1 MESKPDEVWVT
12 GIGLVSSIG
21 EGLETHWRHLTTD
34 TPPKPILDEES
45 FAPYPVHPQAEIDV
59 SSQIPKRGDQR
70 QMGNWQQLGTY
81 AAGLALADANLTQKS
96 EYLQEMNLVVAAG
109 AGRRDEEVDTAI
121 LEGLGQSNDPAAF
134 LVESLSNELRPTLFL
149 SQLTNLLAGNIS
161 IVHGVTGTSR
171 TLMGED
177 PGGLA
182 AMQTATRQ
190 IQSGQGDLFLVGG
203 AYYASRADGIL
214 IWEAGNYLWD
224 KPHVPVWS
232 RTDEGGFIFGTAG
245 TFLVLEARAHAE
257 ARGVKPYA
265 RIHSIEGDRC
275 RREPGEA
282 TRIAKEQ
289 FDRMSR
295 DIPKGPLAILSGA
308 SGVQPVTDEERG
320 FLESLAERGYDPVY
334 RGYGTQFGQSNEAH
348 FLLGMALGALAL
360 SKGEFFTPFDSTGFE
375 KDFTGNIQQMLLNF
389 WGSWRGEGM
398 ALIDTPPDTAT
409 RGEG

>member
-1 MESKPDEVWVT
+1 MESTPDEVWVT
-12 GIGLVSSIG
+12 GIGLVSSISDD
-21 EGLETHWRHLTTD
+21 LDAHWRHLTAES
-34 TPPKPILDEES
+34 PPKPILDEES
-45 FAPYPVHPQAEIDV
+45 FAPHPVHPQAEIDIA
-59 SSQIPKRGDQR
+59 SQIPKRGDQR
-70 QMGNWQQLGTY
+70 QMGHWQQLGTY
-81 AAGLALADANLTQKS
+81 AAGLALADADLAQKP
-96 EYLQEMNLVVAAG
+96 EYLQEMNLIVAAG

-121 LEGLGQSNDPAAF
+121 LEGLGQSDDPAAF

-149 SQLTNLLAGNIS
+149 AQLTNLLAGNIS

-177 PGGLA
+177 LGGLA

-214 IWEAGNYLWD
+214 IWESGNFLWRR
-224 KPHVPVWS
+224 PHQPIWS
-232 RTDEGGFIFGTAG
+232 RDGDGGFIFGTAG
-245 TFLVLEARAHAE
+245 TFLVLEARSHAE

-265 RIHSIEGDRC
+265 RIRSIEGDRC
-275 RREPGEA
+275 RRRPGEA
-282 TRIAKEQ
+282 THIAEEQ

-308 SGVQPVTDEERG
+308 SGVQPATDEERG
-320 FLESLAERGYDPVY
+320 FLESLAARGFEPAY
-334 RGYGTQFGQSNEAH
+334 RGYGTVFGQSNEAH
-348 FLLGMALGALAL
+348 FLVGMALGALSL
-360 SKGEFFTPFDSTGFE
+360 SKGKFFTPFDSTGFE
-375 KDFTGNIQQMLLNF
+375 KKYTGRVRQMLLNF

-398 ALIDTPPDTAT
+398 ALIDTPEDADT